1 MKRCPH
7 CGAEFEHSNKKKIY
21 CSQKCYSRAKAKRCN
36 QRWFAEKGTIYRFK
50 HRICKKCQKEY
61 APTHNGQKYC
71 SSECSANAHKKYLSI
86 PQCLAEASRKLDKKI
101 GYVRVYCPDH
111 PKANTW
117 GYVYEHRLIMEGILG
132 RYLGEKEHVHHINGQ
147 RWDNRP
153 ENLQV
158 LSDSEHSK
166 ITVKNVVYY

>member
-1 MKRCPH
+1 MKICLK
-7 CGAEFEHSNKKKIY
+7 CGNEFESDNKRKLY
-21 CSQKCYSRAKAKRCN
+21 CSHQCYTNAKAMRTY
-36 QRWFAEKGTIYRFK
+36 QRNGPLGKNRRNEKW
-50 HRICKKCQKEY
+50 ICKKCGMEYKPKARDQKF
-61 APTHNGQKYC
+61 C
-71 SSECSANAHKKYLSI
+71 SSKCSADARKKYLSI

-132 RYLGEKEHVHHINGQ
+132 RFLTEKEHVHHYNGQ

-158 LSDSEHSK
+158 LSASEHGKVTAS
-166 ITVKNVVYY
+166 NQ